1 MLNRRLFCQCA
12 STALLSG
19 FAVTQAQAQSPAQGA
34 ECAVMTA
41 DRQSAVSPQDAI
53 ARLKEGN
60 DRFANGKTINCNL
73 MQQVKD
79 TSYAQAPF
87 AAVVGCID
95 SRVSP
100 ELVFDQRIGD
110 IFCARVA
117 GNFVNTDIIGSLEFA
132 TKVAGA
138 RAIVVLG
145 HNDCGAIKGAVDDVK
160 LGNLTEM
167 LSHIRPRR
175 CGKQNG
181 WRAHHEEQAI
191 RSNGRGNQ
199 RRHGGGEPD
208 GTKPRAQDA
217 RDGRP
222 ASYRWR
228 NAQPVHRQGHLP
240 DIAAFGRRKSK
251 WPEINSGHF

>member
-1 MLNRRLFCQCA
+1 
-12 STALLSG
+12 
-19 FAVTQAQAQSPAQGA
+19 
-34 ECAVMTA
+34 MTT

-60 DRFANGKTINCNL
+60 DRFASGKTINCNL

-117 GNFVNTDIIGSLEFA
+117 GNFINTDIIGSLEFA

-138 RAIVVLG
+138 RAILVLG
-145 HNDCGAIKGAVDDVK
+145 HNDCGGIKGAVDDVK

-167 LSHIRPRR
+167 LSNIRPAVAATKTDGERISKNKDFVQAVAETNVKMAVANLTER
-175 CGKQNG
+175 SQILKALVADGQLRIAGAMHSLSTGKV
-181 WRAHHEEQAI
+181 
-191 RSNGRGNQ
+191 
-199 RRHGGGEPD
+199 
-208 GTKPRAQDA
+208 TF
-217 RDGRP
+217 
-222 ASYRWR
+222 
-228 NAQPVHRQGHLP
+228 LT
-240 DIAAFGRRKSK
+240 
-251 WPEINSGHF
+251 